1 MKNDKAKI
9 KTVGNFKFS
18 SVVFTFSLFL
28 FNFSPASLFAAT
40 LSFSP
45 ATGTYEQGKAFVA
58 SVVVDSADTEVNVAE
73 SEIIF
78 DSSVF
83 SVQSVSKEGSAFSL
97 WTVEPK
103 FSNADGTISFGGG
116 SPSPFTGKKTI
127 LSVTF
132 KGLKEGDGT
141 VSFVKEKSSVLAA
154 DGKGTNAL
162 SDTKGATYAIS
173 KAAAKTPKETET
185 SPKELPVMPVIS
197 SATHSDPEKWYK
209 ENAVKFTW
217 DVPATVDSIKT
228 LFDESPRSAPTVSH
242 DPPTIEE
249 EVKDAA
255 DGVHYFHILFRNSAG
270 SGTAAHRKVMID
282 KTPPL
287 KFEVTQ
293 KEDSTGSGDI
303 VILFNATDT
312 VSGIDRYEIS
322 IDAGKPIPVAL
333 KDVTADGYKLPSQDP
348 GEHTAKVSV
357 FDKAGNVSDAEIKF
371 TIEGEAPPPTKKT
384 ADEEAPVPQGVG
396 AMYWIALGILLAL
409 CVFFGSRMYSERRR
423 YMTDRELLKRETD
436 EVGEKLGKVFVV
448 LRDEIEEQVHTLSG
462 KPNLSDTEREIL
474 EKIKDALDMSEE
486 ILDKEVEDIRKLLR

>member
-1 MKNDKAKI
+1 MKNDKAKV
-9 KTVGNFKFS
+9 KTVAIFKF
-18 SVVFTFSLFL
+18 FL
-28 FNFSPASLFAAT
+28 FIFLFSFFSFHFASAAT
-40 LSFSP
+40 LSITP
-45 ATGTYEQGKAFVA
+45 AAGTYEQGKSFTA
-58 SVVVDSADTEVNVAE
+58 SVVVESADAEVNVAE
-73 SEIIF
+73 AEITF
-78 DSSVF
+78 DGSALA
-83 SVQSVSKEGSAFSL
+83 VQSISKDGSAFSL

-103 FSNADGTISFGGG
+103 FSNAEGTISFGGG

-132 KGLKEGDGT
+132 KGLKEGEGA

-162 SDTKGATYAIS
+162 SETKGAAYTIS
-173 KAAAKTPKETET
+173 KAAVKTPKEPEA
-185 SPKELPVMPVIS
+185 PKVDIPVIPAVTS
-197 SATHSDPEKWYK
+197 STHSDPEKWYK
-209 ENAVKFTW
+209 ENTVKFAW
-217 DVPATVDSIKT
+217 DVPATVDSVKT

-242 DPPTIEE
+242 DPPTIEDE
-249 EVKDAA
+249 IKDVA

-270 SGTAAHRKVMID
+270 SGTAAHRKVMVD

-287 KFEVTQ
+287 KFEVTK
-293 KEDSTGSGDI
+293 KEDSTGSGDT

-322 IDAGKPIPVAL
+322 IDAGKPIAVAL
-333 KDVTADGYKLPSQDP
+333 KDVTADGYKLPAQDP
-348 GEHTAKVSV
+348 GEHTAKVTAY
-357 FDKAGNVSDAEIKF
+357 DKAGNTADSEIKF
-371 TIEGEAPPPTKKT
+371 TVAGEAPPVKK
-384 ADEEAPVPQGVG
+384 AAEEEAPVQTGVG
-396 AMYWIALGILLAL
+396 TIYWIVLLFFVALA
-409 CVFFGSRMYSERRR
+409 VFFGAKTFSERRR
-423 YMTDRELLKRETD
+423 YLGDRELLKRETD